1 MNGTETT
8 IGDKDSPAQANTIL
22 LKSSNKDMNI
32 GYKFLQPTT
41 VNLKKEDRTGTWK
54 DINEGQSAEAV
65 QNTFLSIVQPHDD
78 ANSTYAY
85 VLYPNRDE
93 NEFSKEVASDDIE
106 VIENSE
112 TNQVIYDKKNKIYG
126 VVKYDDS
133 ELKLED
139 GLILKEKGIYTIR
152 KDTDKIEVAFLN
164 PDDRSS
170 GIQELKADKYT
181 LNNTTEPTVENSVRY
196 YTYLLAAETPTESTE
211 ESSQTNAQTTAE
223 ATVTP
228 KETTSVNA
236 ITNSEG
242 NKELPDT
249 GTKGLEFTLTIA
261 VVCLTFSIF
270 LSKKRLQK

>member
-1 MNGTETT
+1 M
-8 IGDKDSPAQANTIL
+8 
-22 LKSSNKDMNI
+22 
-32 GYKFLQPTT
+32 
-41 VNLKKEDRTGTWK
+41 
-54 DINEGQSAEAV
+54 
-65 QNTFLSIVQPHDD
+65 
-78 ANSTYAY
+78 
-85 VLYPNRDE
+85 LYPNRDE
-93 NEFSKEVASDDIE
+93 NEFVKEVASDDIE

-112 TNQVIYDKKNKIYG
+112 TNQVIYDKINMIYG

-170 GIQELKADKYT
+170 GIQELRADKYT

-196 YTYLLAAETPTESTE
+196 YTYVLAAETPAESTE
-211 ESSQTNAQTTAE
+211 ESSQTNAQTTVE
-223 ATVTP
+223 AAVTS
-228 KETTSVNA
+228 KETTSVNV
-236 ITNSEG
+236 ITNSEE

-249 GTKGLEFTLTIA
+249 GTKGIELTLIIAVICLTIS
-261 VVCLTFSIF
+261 TF

>member
-1 MNGTETT
+1 M
-8 IGDKDSPAQANTIL
+8 
-22 LKSSNKDMNI
+22 
-32 GYKFLQPTT
+32 
-41 VNLKKEDRTGTWK
+41 
-54 DINEGQSAEAV
+54 
-65 QNTFLSIVQPHDD
+65 
-78 ANSTYAY
+78 
-85 VLYPNRDE
+85 
-93 NEFSKEVASDDIE
+93 
-106 VIENSE
+106 
-112 TNQVIYDKKNKIYG
+112 
-126 VVKYDDS
+126 KYDDS

-223 ATVTP
+223 ATVTS

-249 GTKGLEFTLTIA
+249 GTKGLEFTLIIA